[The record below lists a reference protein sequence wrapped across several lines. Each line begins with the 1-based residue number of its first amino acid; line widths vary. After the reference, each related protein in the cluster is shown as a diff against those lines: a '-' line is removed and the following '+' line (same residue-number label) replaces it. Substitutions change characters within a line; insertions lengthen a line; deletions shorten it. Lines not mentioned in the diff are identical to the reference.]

1 MLCEAHTRTIR
12 DDPERKK
19 PAREAAGEAT
29 TAPTDRIPKAGP
41 LQLRL
46 QLLRYLVGQPCLIL
60 IISCKAFLL

>member
-1 MLCEAHTRTIR
+1 MRDSMPCEVHTHTIR

-41 LQLRL
+41 LQVRL
-46 QLLRYLVGQPCLIL
+46 QLLRYLGTPPVSAALR
-60 IISCKAFLL
+60 